1 MTAQEQADTEAY
13 PVSELRKPQRRHAAL
28 PSGKLTKPRSS
39 SKVAASPA
47 GQQLPPP
54 VASSVF
60 PLTRIEKTP
69 TWLVYN
75 ESVHAGYRRWDVTAG
90 AAFRSL
96 FMVHNETG
104 NIWTHLLGL
113 LGFASLGW
121 HTLAHEL
128 PEAQPLEK
136 LSIGVFFVG
145 VITCVPKSPLLHAR
159 AQRR

>member
-1 MTAQEQADTEAY
+1 MC
-13 PVSELRKPQRRHAAL
+13 SRSLL
-28 PSGKLTKPRSS
+28 LTGYRPETSIWGCIKSCFY
-39 SKVAASPA
+39 
-47 GQQLPPP
+47 LH
-54 VASSVF
+54 
-60 PLTRIEKTP
+60 
-69 TWLVYN
+69 N
-75 ESVHAGYRRWDVTAG
+75 ESI
-90 AAFRSL
+90 
-96 FMVHNETG
+96 